1 MNKEHYTPEI
11 SDLKIGYECEICTN
25 YGYESFNKGEEK
37 WEKVI
42 IGYKIP
48 GGYNDELCD
57 IIHGLDDGYQPVR
70 VKYLTK
76 EQIEKEGWNYHII
89 KNETNFK
96 YFTDTFYT
104 KDNFILRLYRGFWN
118 NEILSVRVTIM
129 DQHEGIIY
137 KGSCPSINEMR
148 YICKLLN
155 I

>member
-1 MNKEHYTPEI
+1 MNKEYYTPEI

-25 YGYESFNKGEEK
+25 YGYESFNEGEEK

-70 VKYLTK
+70 VKYLTR
-76 EQIEKEGWNYHII
+76 EQIEKEGWKIEPCFI
-89 KNETNFK
+89 TKLKF
-96 YFTDTFYT
+96 T
-104 KDNFILRLYRGFWN
+104 KDKICLDYYPHAHKL
-118 NEILSVRVTIM
+118 EIYLWKETKLFDGV
-129 DQHEGIIY
+129 
-137 KGSCPSINEMR
+137 CPSINEFR
-148 YICKLLN
+148 TIINLLN